1 MSDRKNHDVEEF
13 FTQAEEV
20 LKVFSNGK
28 RFAEDLLKENE
39 RLRYKLLDLQQQLS
53 RAEHEGGEGGGDV
66 HEENVNLKK
75 ELAEIKAHFDSLNRE
90 NRDFQSR
97 YEEVEKQNEN
107 LLNLYVS
114 GYQMHTTLNEE
125 MVRSVIQEILLNLL
139 GAETF
144 ALWVVDQQTGKLEPM
159 LVVDEGGVFAE
170 GAPALSQ
177 SLADEMAN
185 GRSEVGAPESERRN
199 GAPLVCIPLQLDGKT
214 MGVLA
219 IYRLLQQKEGLTALD
234 QELLG
239 LLTTQAATAIIGSM
253 VVSRALPRL
262 RWLSAGTAMA
272 QKGGEGRGGKS

>member
-1 MSDRKNHDVEEF
+1 MSEKKKDVEEF
-13 FTQAEEV
+13 FAQAEEV
-20 LKVFSNGK
+20 LRVFTNGK

-53 RAEHEGGEGGGDV
+53 RAEHRGEGASGNIQ
-66 HEENVNLKK
+66 EENTSLKK
-75 ELAEIKAHFDSLNRE
+75 ELALIKANFDNLNKE
-90 NRDFQSR
+90 NQDFQSR
-97 YEEVEKQNEN
+97 YEEVERQNEN

-125 MVRSVIQEILLNLL
+125 AVRTVIQEILLNLL
-139 GAETF
+139 GAAAF

-159 LVVDEGGVFAE
+159 LVVDEGGIFE
-170 GAPALSQ
+170 NGAPVLSP

-185 GRSEVGAPESERRN
+185 GMSVVETGEGERRN
-199 GAPLVCIPLQLDGKT
+199 GGPLVCIPLQLDGKT

-219 IYRLLQQKEGLTALD
+219 IYRLLQQKEGITPLD

-239 LLTTQAATAIIGSM
+239 LLTSQAATAIIGSM

-262 RWLSAGTAMA
+262 RWL
-272 QKGGEGRGGKS
+272 GEGAPAA